1 MRRVELVEKLIE
13 ISVRLEEIQKDIAEM
28 KVIDKRVDDL
38 ETFNSKMKGA
48 GLIISAV
55 GAIVIGVVTAGLH
68 KMLGL
73 E

>member
-1 MRRVELVEKLIE
+1 MDKLTIAEKLIE
-13 ISVRLEEIQKDIAEM
+13 ITVRLEEIKNDLNEI

-48 GLIISAV
+48 GMIIGAV
-55 GAIVIGVVTAGLH
+55 GAIIVGVITAGLH